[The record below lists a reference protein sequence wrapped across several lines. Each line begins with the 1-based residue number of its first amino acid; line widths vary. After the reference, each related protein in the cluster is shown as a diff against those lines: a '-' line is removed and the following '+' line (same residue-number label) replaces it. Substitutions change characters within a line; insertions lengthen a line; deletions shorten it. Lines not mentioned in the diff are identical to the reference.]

1 MKTLFTLLTGLL
13 LLLSGCSPSL
23 WIDQE
28 PNIIFENYKTYAWNT
43 LEDRVGHT
51 YYNKENIDESVKSSI
66 ESSLSKQGFTKVE
79 ADKANVYLDFHV
91 YIEENYF
98 QEAYCPTGFYGNLG
112 YQPDLSPGPRC
123 EVPERQRIYDSGTFV
138 IDMIDKNSGQLV
150 WRASSFDVVSN
161 PIDLPTILKKR
172 ARNMIKKYGR

>member
-1 MKTLFTLLTGLL
+1 MKKSVLL
-13 LLLSGCSPSL
+13 LFVSLSLAGCSPSL

-28 PNIIFENYKTYAWNT
+28 PNIAFANYTTYAWNS
-43 LEDRVGHT
+43 LEDNVGHT
-51 YYNKENIDESVKSSI
+51 YYNKGNIDEAVRKSVEKA
-66 ESSLSKQGFTKVE
+66 LLQKGFSKVSPE
-79 ADKANVYLDFHV
+79 KANVYLDFHV

-150 WRASSFDVVSN
+150 WRASSFDVVAN
-161 PIDLPTILKKR
+161 PKELPAILKKR
-172 ARNMIKKYGR
+172 ARTMIKRYNK